1 MIRESSLGTGNRGH
15 SKAGAYPALQTLAR
29 NSNALWQLISSWAY
43 VAKKQK
49 WASIAGRPFCCSKI
63 ENRNLENRLSLRG
76 FGLQRVLGD
85 LDQLSK
91 RRVVGGRDVSEDF
104 AVEGDFGGFEAF
116 HEAAVGGAGGA
127 SGGVNAN
134 LPQRAEVTL
143 LGAAIAEGI
152 LPAMIDGV
160 GGIAIKFRAA
170 HPEAFGGPDHSSAAL
185 A

>member
-134 LPQRAEVTL
+134 LPQ
-143 LGAAIAEGI
+143 
-152 LPAMIDGV
+152 
-160 GGIAIKFRAA
+160 
-170 HPEAFGGPDHSSAAL
+170 
-185 A
+185 